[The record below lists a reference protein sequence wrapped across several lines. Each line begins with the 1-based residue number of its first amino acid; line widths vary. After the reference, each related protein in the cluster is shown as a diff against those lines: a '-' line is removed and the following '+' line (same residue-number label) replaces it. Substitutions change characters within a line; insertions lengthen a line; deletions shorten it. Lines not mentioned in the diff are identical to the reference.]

1 MDLKD
6 YQIEED
12 LEEDC
17 ETEERESES
26 PNMVDEEEEAHGVVY
41 MEGDVISYGINKKE
55 NTNILIK
62 LAKDRELNSWKDNH
76 VYEEEDEGRDMN
88 IVNTKWIIKEK

>member
-17 ETEERESES
+17 ETKEGESES
-26 PNMVDEEEEAHGVVY
+26 ADMEGEEEETQGVVY

-62 LAKDRELNSWKDNH
+62 GKGKE
-76 VYEEEDEGRDMN
+76 
-88 IVNTKWIIKEK
+88 TK